1 MINKIKLKKELNTYN
16 SYLLNHEIRN
26 SWLWSDEC
34 YFFMFKKWLLSHFCI
49 VNVLITFYNF
59 KSSIIITIYFNK

>member
-49 VNVLITFYNF
+49 VNVLITF
-59 KSSIIITIYFNK
+59 